1 MSSCEERGR
10 VIKLARRSDDRAA
23 RPLQAID
30 NRLSEAAATRR
41 PQASPAM
48 RSAAAPGP
56 RWRRQPGTQAA
67 LTQARSVF
75 RPGGLPCISSP
86 IRKTLAATHTA
97 PTTAAAP
104 TAIDSQTSHQGGGWV
119 EAMRMS
125 IA

>member
-1 MSSCEERGR
+1 MTIERRHRYKVLDNWRFGVR
-10 VIKLARRSDDRAA
+10 GVNPPCGPPDVGPIRSGSYR
-23 RPLQAID
+23 I
-30 NRLSEAAATRR
+30 
-41 PQASPAM
+41 SPADPLFGELLPVPPPP
-48 RSAAAPGP
+48 S
-56 RWRRQPGTQAA
+56 PGTQAA
-67 LTQARSVF
+67 RIQARSVF

-125 IA
+125 IP